1 MSAATGLLQPVVGD
15 APLVR
20 EEIML
25 REHEAVGNGCG
36 VK

>member
-1 MSAATGLLQPVVGD
+1 MSAATGLLQLVVGD
-15 APLVR
+15 APVVR

-25 REHEAVGNGCG
+25 LKHEAVGNGCG